1 MSYLFTLP
9 PFRRI
14 SFGIIKNLNRFL
26 LCLCFSLN
34 ASITRVAIY
43 VSAILVGYDEL
54 KEDSKRFDSVADGI
68 RLMIVTGTEKV
79 YCFGF

>member
-1 MSYLFTLP
+1 M
-9 PFRRI
+9 
-14 SFGIIKNLNRFL
+14 FL
-26 LCLCFSLN
+26 SLN